1 MVRVLFV
8 NRHIGE
14 RILQLIEIIQLAL
27 LFFIALSAIIFF
39 FSYLGYR
46 TKSKLKEL
54 PKPNYESKKIET
66 QKTGVIQDSVK
77 NPVQEKP
84 EESVKQNPRFE
95 VYTPSSDINV
105 NQKSQK
111 SLKKKSHSPKT
122 LVIKHKS

>member
-1 MVRVLFV
+1 MVRVLCI

-27 LFFIALSAIIFF
+27 LFFIALSAIIFL

-54 PKPNYESKKIET
+54 PKPKYESKKIEP
-66 QKTGVIQDSVK
+66 QKTQVIQDSVK
-77 NPVQEKP
+77 NPESEKLK
-84 EESVKQNPRFE
+84 ESVKQNPKFE

-122 LVIKHKS
+122 LIIKHKS